1 MKMFLNKLI
10 NAFVYYSEKFNML
23 GGDSV
28 DHAKTVLIC
37 FTILIQVSFLFPI
50 IYSVGMG
57 EDIAIVFVEAK
68 FLAALVI
75 FGVVSFNSYCWSKI
89 IQFVYEESSYQYSIL
104 QKYYW
109 RTIIFVTASFILGL
123 VISPFILL

>member
-1 MKMFLNKLI
+1 MFLNKLI
-10 NAFVYYSEKFNML
+10 NAFVYYSEKNNMW

-28 DHAKTVLIC
+28 DHAKTVLTC

-50 IYSVGMG
+50 MYSIGMG
-57 EDIAIVFVEAK
+57 EDIVSVFIDAK

-89 IQFVYEESSYQYSIL
+89 IKFLYEESSYQYGIL
-104 QKYYW
+104 QKYFW
-109 RTIIFVTASFILGL
+109 GSVTFVAMSFILGI
-123 VISPFILL
+123 VICPFVLL